1 MAAAGR
7 IMGLVSQRRVALG
20 LDLET
25 VNAAILV
32 IEILVI
38 TVPIQLAIL

>member
-7 IMGLVSQRRVALG
+7 IMGLVSQRRVKLG

-25 VNAAILV
+25 ENALLV
-32 IEILVI
+32 IKILVI
-38 TVPIQLAIL
+38 TVPIQQAIL